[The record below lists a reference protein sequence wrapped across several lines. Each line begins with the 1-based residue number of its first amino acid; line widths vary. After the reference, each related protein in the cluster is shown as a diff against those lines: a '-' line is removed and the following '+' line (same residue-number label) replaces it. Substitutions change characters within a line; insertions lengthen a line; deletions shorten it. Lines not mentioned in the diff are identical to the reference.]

1 MRLRVIMLVV
11 ATSSLV
17 LVSFLIPLALVLRTL
32 EADRAVSTATAQAQS
47 MAPLVTTLP
56 ADSLRL
62 TIEQINAQTGARIT
76 VILPSGTELGQQVP
90 RSAAVQLARNGRS
103 FTAEAPGGE
112 QVLVAVEGLS
122 GGAAVISTFVPDS
135 VLRHGVT
142 RAWLLLGGVGLL
154 LLVLSVAVAGQLARS
169 VVRPIKALALAS
181 DRLAAGDLSARA
193 TVAGPPEVCRAA
205 AGLNRLAVRIG
216 ELLAHER
223 ETVAAPARAEP
234 AQAPGTRQGGAV
246 SGGLWLRFLSGP
258 DIDSLGLTNAE
269 IVAAVTDAVRAHG
282 DGRVVVEPRV
292 HLVPDNDGAGHFN
305 VLRGHLSVPGVS
317 GVKVVGDFVSNYA
330 AGLPSELGLLT
341 LYDPQTGVP
350 LAIMDATMIT
360 ACRTGAMTAV
370 GARYL
375 ARRDARV
382 LGHVGARGTAFWN
395 VVLLDELFDLEEIR
409 ITSRRPESREA
420 FARQLATV
428 TGTHIRVASSAEE
441 VFDGADI
448 LVEASR
454 LSAPE
459 PLLRTA
465 WVRPGAFV
473 VPYGTVSAV
482 ELDLLDVMDKV
493 VVDDWREAQSGR
505 FGALRRHVDAGRLSA
520 ASLHAEL
527 GQIVTGARP
536 GREHDDERI
545 LFWHRGLAILDI
557 AVGLAILRRA
567 EQQGAGTMLRYR
579 S

>member
-1 MRLRVIMLVV
+1 M
-11 ATSSLV
+11 
-17 LVSFLIPLALVLRTL
+17 
-32 EADRAVSTATAQAQS
+32 
-47 MAPLVTTLP
+47 
-56 ADSLRL
+56 
-62 TIEQINAQTGARIT
+62 T
-76 VILPSGTELGQQVP
+76 VNQ
-90 RSAAVQLARNGRS
+90 
-103 FTAEAPGGE
+103 
-112 QVLVAVEGLS
+112 
-122 GGAAVISTFVPDS
+122 
-135 VLRHGVT
+135 
-142 RAWLLLGGVGLL
+142 
-154 LLVLSVAVAGQLARS
+154 
-169 VVRPIKALALAS
+169 
-181 DRLAAGDLSARA
+181 
-193 TVAGPPEVCRAA
+193 
-205 AGLNRLAVRIG
+205 
-216 ELLAHER
+216 
-223 ETVAAPARAEP
+223 
-234 AQAPGTRQGGAV
+234 
-246 SGGLWLRFLSGP
+246 LWLRFLSGP
-258 DIDSLGLTNAE
+258 DIDSLGLENAD
-269 IVAAVTDAVRAHG
+269 ILAAVQEAVRAHG

-341 LYDPQTGVP
+341 LYDPRTGVP
-350 LAIMDATMIT
+350 LAIMDATLIT

-395 VVLLDELFDLEEIR
+395 VVLLDELFDLDEIR

-420 FARQLATV
+420 FALELAAV
-428 TGTHIRVASSAEE
+428 TATPIRVVASAEE
-441 VFDGADI
+441 VFEGADI

-454 LSAPE
+454 LTVPE

-505 FGALRRHVDAGRLSA
+505 FGALRRHVDTGRLSA
-520 ASLHAEL
+520 ATLHAEL
-527 GQIVTGARP
+527 GQIVNGTRP
-536 GREHDDERI
+536 GRERDDERI

-567 EQQGAGTMLRYR
+567 EQAGAGTMVRYR
-579 S
+579 

>member
-1 MRLRVIMLVV
+1 V
-11 ATSSLV
+11 
-17 LVSFLIPLALVLRTL
+17 
-32 EADRAVSTATAQAQS
+32 TAT
-47 MAPLVTTLP
+47 
-56 ADSLRL
+56 
-62 TIEQINAQTGARIT
+62 
-76 VILPSGTELGQQVP
+76 
-90 RSAAVQLARNGRS
+90 
-103 FTAEAPGGE
+103 
-112 QVLVAVEGLS
+112 
-122 GGAAVISTFVPDS
+122 
-135 VLRHGVT
+135 
-142 RAWLLLGGVGLL
+142 
-154 LLVLSVAVAGQLARS
+154 
-169 VVRPIKALALAS
+169 
-181 DRLAAGDLSARA
+181 
-193 TVAGPPEVCRAA
+193 
-205 AGLNRLAVRIG
+205 
-216 ELLAHER
+216 
-223 ETVAAPARAEP
+223 
-234 AQAPGTRQGGAV
+234 
-246 SGGLWLRFLSGP
+246 GGLWLRFLSGP
-258 DIDSLGLTNAE
+258 DIDAVGLPNAD
-269 IVAAVTDAVRAHG
+269 IVAAVEDAVRAHG
-282 DGRVVVEPRV
+282 EGRVVVEPRV

-341 LYDPQTGVP
+341 LYDPHTGVP

-382 LGHVGARGTAFWN
+382 LGHVGARGSAFWN
-395 VVLLDELFDLEEIR
+395 VVLLDELFDLDEIR

-420 FARQLATV
+420 FARELAAV
-428 TGTHIRVASSAEE
+428 TDTHIRVAASAEE
-441 VFDGADI
+441 VFEGADI

-454 LSAPE
+454 LRTPE

-465 WVRPGAFV
+465 WVKPGAFV

-505 FGALRRHVDAGRLSA
+505 FGALRRHVDTGRLSA

-536 GREHDDERI
+536 GRERDDERI

-567 EQQGAGTMLRYR
+567 EQQDAGTMLRYR
-579 S
+579 